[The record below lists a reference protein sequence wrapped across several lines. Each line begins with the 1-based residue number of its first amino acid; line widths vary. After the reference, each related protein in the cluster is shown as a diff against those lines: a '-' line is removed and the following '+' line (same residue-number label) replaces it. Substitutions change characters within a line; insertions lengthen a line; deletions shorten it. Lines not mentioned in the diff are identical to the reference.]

1 MKIVYDTL
9 TELKYYAHKSFV
21 FRYSINGN
29 ASECAVLPFISDEFP
44 SQVYLTTYV
53 PNCDLVHLL
62 DSDFL
67 SALSLTFRNQESHRS
82 EMDKNTTLLL
92 FSTRPTSEPL
102 NSLAKVQI
110 EDDPYFFKKYV
121 FSYTESEEKHATD
134 YLASVKGNADFSYI
148 STIQNY
154 LTNHKAFSAYKGNH
168 INEPTYSFFIELAT
182 KVPILP
188 LHVNAANELPTVESF
203 MEENLTSISASGKTT
218 EVNTA
223 AIDHLLATHVDFK
236 ADDLDRIL
244 TLWNASLDL
253 SQNKKGDLQ

>member
-9 TELKYYAHKSFV
+9 TELKYFAHKSFV
-21 FRYSINGN
+21 FSYSLNNN
-29 ASECAVLPFISDEFP
+29 ASECTVLPFVSEEFP
-44 SQVYLTTYV
+44 SQVYLTAYV
-53 PNCDLVHLL
+53 PNCDLVNLL

-67 SALSLTFRNQESHRS
+67 SALSLAFKSQESHRS

-92 FSTRPTSEPL
+92 FSKRPTSEPL

-121 FSYTESEEKHATD
+121 FSYTELEEKHATD
-134 YLASVKGNADFSYI
+134 YFASEKSKACFSYV

-188 LHVNAANELPTVESF
+188 LHVNTANELPTVESF
-203 MEENLTSISASGKTT
+203 MDENLTSISASGKSTG
-218 EVNTA
+218 VNTT
-223 AIDHLLATHVDFK
+223 AIDHLLATDVDFK
-236 ADDLDRIL
+236 VDDLDRIL
-244 TLWNASLDL
+244 TLWEESLNL
-253 SQNKKGDLQ
+253 SKN